1 VSNLEFIIKA
11 SYFSVNELL
20 ETFIVNSAITT
31 ICFVLFS
38 RNQNRVPSLIIVAYL
53 LCVLGTVSLGDVNLD
68 LSLQLPLITVFVAY
82 WNLNRIQNKYW
93 ALLIAGILHSVLPYL
108 FDLWE
113 GFGVIYLVCYFSS
126 LVLIFHISR
135 SIWVYQELVL
145 ENFSFTKNKSL
156 RWVLLLIGLLMAQ
169 HISILAG
176 IFFEF
181 QSAPILSNI
190 SLLGQI
196 ILIGTK
202 TINSTTE
209 VFIKHRLPG
218 DKLKPPCTDLIDF
231 ETYHKT
237 IVDQELFTIRDL
249 TLTEL
254 SRILGTS
261 NRCLSN
267 KIKVSTAKNFNGY
280 INSLR
285 VDRVKELITEEGGKY
300 TLFALAERSGFN
312 SNSSFH
318 TIFKDLAGMTPNEFK
333 RLH

>member
-1 VSNLEFIIKA
+1 VSNFEFIIKV
-11 SYFSVNELL
+11 SYSSVYELL
-20 ETFIVNSAITT
+20 ETFVINSAITT

-38 RNQNRVPSLIIVAYL
+38 RNQNRVSSVIIVAYL
-53 LCVLGTVSLGDVNLD
+53 LCVWGTVSLGDVNLD

-93 ALLIAGILHSVLPYL
+93 ALLIAGVLHSALPYL

-113 GFGVIYLVCYFSS
+113 GFGVIYLVCYFIS
-126 LVLIFHISR
+126 LGLIFNISR
-135 SIWVYQELVL
+135 TIWAYQELIL

-156 RWVLLLIGLLMAQ
+156 RWVLLLIGLLVAQ

-181 QSAPILSNI
+181 QSAPILSNL
-190 SLLGQI
+190 SLLGQV
-196 ILIGTK
+196 ILLGTK
-202 TINSTTE
+202 TINSTTAT
-209 VFIKHRLPG
+209 FIKHRPPG
-218 DKLKPPCTDLIDF
+218 DKLNSPCTDLTDF

-254 SRILGTS
+254 ARILGIS
-261 NRCLSN
+261 NRCLS
-267 KIKVSTAKNFNGY
+267 KQIKASTTENFYGY

-285 VDRVKELITEEGGKY
+285 VDKVKELIIQDGDKY

-318 TIFKDLAGMTPNEFK
+318 SVFKELTGMTPNEFK
-333 RLH
+333 RLL

>member
-1 VSNLEFIIKA
+1 MH
-11 SYFSVNELL
+11 ELL
-20 ETFIVNSAITT
+20 ETFVVNSAITT

-38 RNQNRVPSLIIVAYL
+38 RNLNTVSSVIVVTYL
-53 LCVLGTVSLGDVNLD
+53 LCIWGTISLGDVNLD
-68 LSLQLPLITVFVAY
+68 LSLQLPLITTFVAY
-82 WNLNRIQNKYW
+82 SKLNRIQNKYW
-93 ALLIAGILHSVLPYL
+93 ALLIAGVLHSVLPYL

-113 GFGVIYLVCYFSS
+113 GLGVIYLACYFIS
-126 LVLIFHISR
+126 LGLIFNISR
-135 SIWVYQELVL
+135 TIWNYHELLL
-145 ENFSFTKNKSL
+145 ENFSSTNDKSL

-181 QSAPILSNI
+181 QSAPILSNV
-190 SLLGQI
+190 SLLGQVLLLGI
-196 ILIGTK
+196 K
-202 TINSTTE
+202 TINSTTKI
-209 VFIKHRLPG
+209 FTKNRPPS
-218 DKLKPPCTDLIDF
+218 DKLKSPCTDLKDF

-267 KIKVSTAKNFNGY
+267 KIKASTTKSFYGY

-285 VDRVKELITEEGGKY
+285 VDKVKELIHKDGDKY

-312 SNSSFH
+312 SKSSFH
-318 TIFKDLAGMTPNEFK
+318 SIFKELTGMTPNEYK
-333 RLH
+333 RLN

>member
-1 VSNLEFIIKA
+1 MH
-11 SYFSVNELL
+11 ELL
-20 ETFIVNSAITT
+20 ETFVVNSAITT

-38 RNQNRVPSLIIVAYL
+38 RNLNTVSSVIVVTYL
-53 LCVLGTVSLGDVNLD
+53 LCIWGTISLGDVNLD
-68 LSLQLPLITVFVAY
+68 LSLQLPLITTFVAY
-82 WNLNRIQNKYW
+82 SKLNRVQNKYW
-93 ALLIAGILHSVLPYL
+93 ALLIAGVLHSVLPYL

-113 GFGVIYLVCYFSS
+113 GLGVIYLACYFIS
-126 LVLIFHISR
+126 LGLIFNISR
-135 SIWVYQELVL
+135 TIWNYHELLL
-145 ENFSFTKNKSL
+145 ENFSSTNDKSL

-181 QSAPILSNI
+181 QSAPILSNV
-190 SLLGQI
+190 SLLGQVLLLGI
-196 ILIGTK
+196 K
-202 TINSTTE
+202 TINSTTKI
-209 VFIKHRLPG
+209 FTKHRPPG
-218 DKLKPPCTDLIDF
+218 DKLKSPCTDVKDF

-267 KIKVSTAKNFNGY
+267 KIKASTTKSFYGY

-285 VDRVKELITEEGGKY
+285 VDKVKELINKDGDKY

-312 SNSSFH
+312 SKSSFH
-318 TIFKDLAGMTPNEFK
+318 SIFKELTGMTPNEYK
-333 RLH
+333 RLN

>member
-1 VSNLEFIIKA
+1 MH
-11 SYFSVNELL
+11 ELL
-20 ETFIVNSAITT
+20 ETFVVNSAITT

-38 RNQNRVPSLIIVAYL
+38 RNLNTVSSVIVVTYL
-53 LCVLGTVSLGDVNLD
+53 LCIWGTISLGDVNLD
-68 LSLQLPLITVFVAY
+68 LSLQLPLITTFVAY
-82 WNLNRIQNKYW
+82 SKLNRIQNKYW
-93 ALLIAGILHSVLPYL
+93 ALLIAGVLHSVLPYL

-113 GFGVIYLVCYFSS
+113 GLGVIYLACYFIS
-126 LVLIFHISR
+126 LWLIFNISR
-135 SIWVYQELVL
+135 TIWNYHELLL
-145 ENFSFTKNKSL
+145 ENFSSTNYKSL

-181 QSAPILSNI
+181 QSAPILSNV
-190 SLLGQI
+190 SLLGQVLLLGI
-196 ILIGTK
+196 K
-202 TINSTTE
+202 TINSTTKI
-209 VFIKHRLPG
+209 FTKHRPPG
-218 DKLKPPCTDLIDF
+218 DKLKSQCTDLKDF

-237 IVDQELFTIRDL
+237 IVDQELFTVRDL

-267 KIKVSTAKNFNGY
+267 KIKASTTKSFYGY

-285 VDRVKELITEEGGKY
+285 VDKVKELIHKDGDKY

-312 SNSSFH
+312 SKSSFH
-318 TIFKDLAGMTPNEFK
+318 SIFKELTGMTPNEYK
-333 RLH
+333 RLN

>member
-1 VSNLEFIIKA
+1 MH
-11 SYFSVNELL
+11 ELL
-20 ETFIVNSAITT
+20 ETFVVNSAITT

-38 RNQNRVPSLIIVAYL
+38 RNLNTVSSVIVVTYL
-53 LCVLGTVSLGDVNLD
+53 LCIWGTISLGDVNLD
-68 LSLQLPLITVFVAY
+68 LSLQLPLITTFVAY
-82 WNLNRIQNKYW
+82 SKLNRIQNKYW
-93 ALLIAGILHSVLPYL
+93 ALLIAGVLHSVLPYL

-113 GFGVIYLVCYFSS
+113 GLGVIYLVCYFIS
-126 LVLIFHISR
+126 LGLIFNISR
-135 SIWVYQELVL
+135 TIWNYHELLL
-145 ENFSFTKNKSL
+145 ENFSSTNDKSL
-156 RWVLLLIGLLMAQ
+156 RWVLFLIGLLMAQ

-181 QSAPILSNI
+181 QSAPILSNV
-190 SLLGQI
+190 SLLGQVLLLGI
-196 ILIGTK
+196 K
-202 TINSTTE
+202 TINSTTKI
-209 VFIKHRLPG
+209 FTKHRPSS
-218 DKLKPPCTDLIDF
+218 DKLISPCTDLKDF

-267 KIKVSTAKNFNGY
+267 KINASTTKSFYGY

-285 VDRVKELITEEGGKY
+285 VDKVKELIHKDGDKY

-312 SNSSFH
+312 SKSSFH
-318 TIFKDLAGMTPNEFK
+318 SIFKELTGMTPNEYK
-333 RLH
+333 RLN

>member
-1 VSNLEFIIKA
+1 MH
-11 SYFSVNELL
+11 ELL
-20 ETFIVNSAITT
+20 ETFVVNSAITT

-38 RNQNRVPSLIIVAYL
+38 RNLNTVSSVIVVTYL
-53 LCVLGTVSLGDVNLD
+53 LCIWGTISLGDVNLD
-68 LSLQLPLITVFVAY
+68 LSLQLPLLTTFVAY
-82 WNLNRIQNKYW
+82 SKLNRIQNKYW
-93 ALLIAGILHSVLPYL
+93 ALLIAGVLHSVLPYL

-113 GFGVIYLVCYFSS
+113 GLGVIYLACYFIS
-126 LVLIFHISR
+126 LGLIFNISR
-135 SIWVYQELVL
+135 TIWNYHELLL
-145 ENFSFTKNKSL
+145 ENFSSTNDKSL
-156 RWVLLLIGLLMAQ
+156 RWVLLLIGLVMVQ

-181 QSAPILSNI
+181 QSAPILSNV
-190 SLLGQI
+190 SLLGQVLLLGI
-196 ILIGTK
+196 K
-202 TINSTTE
+202 TINSTTKI
-209 VFIKHRLPG
+209 FIKHRPPG
-218 DKLKPPCTDLIDF
+218 DKLNSPCTDLTDF

-267 KIKVSTAKNFNGY
+267 KIKASTTKSFYGY

-285 VDRVKELITEEGGKY
+285 VDKVKELIHKDEDKY

-312 SNSSFH
+312 SKSSFH
-318 TIFKDLAGMTPNEFK
+318 SIFKELTGMTPNEYK
-333 RLH
+333 RLN

>member
-1 VSNLEFIIKA
+1 
-11 SYFSVNELL
+11 
-20 ETFIVNSAITT
+20 
-31 ICFVLFS
+31 
-38 RNQNRVPSLIIVAYL
+38 
-53 LCVLGTVSLGDVNLD
+53 
-68 LSLQLPLITVFVAY
+68 
-82 WNLNRIQNKYW
+82 
-93 ALLIAGILHSVLPYL
+93 
-108 FDLWE
+108 
-113 GFGVIYLVCYFSS
+113 
-126 LVLIFHISR
+126 
-135 SIWVYQELVL
+135 
-145 ENFSFTKNKSL
+145 
-156 RWVLLLIGLLMAQ
+156 
-169 HISILAG
+169 
-176 IFFEF
+176 
-181 QSAPILSNI
+181 
-190 SLLGQI
+190 
-196 ILIGTK
+196 
-202 TINSTTE
+202 
-209 VFIKHRLPG
+209 
-218 DKLKPPCTDLIDF
+218 LIDF

-318 TIFKDLAGMTPNEFK
+318 TIFKDLTGMTPNEFK